1 MENTSWITWFYDPI
15 HLVLVFGAIILSL
28 VYKSL
33 LLSEQIMNLYRER
46 LGLEPLSSALF
57 NPIESVKAWFKN
69 IYSAAIGRART
80 QKESGEPVLQTI
92 PGHEYDG
99 IRELDNKLP
108 PWWVWG
114 FYFTIFWSAVYLFYY
129 HILPATPLQD
139 MEFAAEMKVL
149 EVARTRFL
157 AEAKLKVDENSV
169 TRLTDEASLEAGRGI
184 YQGKCA
190 ACHAAD
196 GGGLVGPNLTDAY
209 WIHGGGIKD
218 LFRTITQGVPEKG
231 MIAWKDQL
239 NPLQIQQV
247 SSYIAGMQGTTPAV
261 AKDPQGTVWV
271 EDANQPLP

>member
-15 HLVLVFGAIILSL
+15 HLVLVFGIIILSL
-28 VYKSL
+28 VYRSF
-33 LLSEQIMNLYRER
+33 LLSEQIINLYRER

-57 NPIESVKAWFKN
+57 NPLVTVKTWFKD
-69 IYSAAIGRART
+69 IYSAAIGRSRIPNDY
-80 QKESGEPVLQTI
+80 SEPVLVTI

-114 FYFTIFWSAVYLFYY
+114 FYISIFWGVVYLFYY
-129 HILPATPLQD
+129 HVLPATPLQD
-139 MEFAAEMKVL
+139 NEFASEMKVL
-149 EVARTRFL
+149 EAARTRFL

-169 TRLTDEASLEAGRGI
+169 TKLTDEVSLEAGRGI

-196 GGGLVGPNLTDAY
+196 GGGLVGPNLTDSY

-218 LFRTITQGVPEKG
+218 IFRTISQGVPEKG

-247 SSYIAGMQGTTPAV
+247 SSYIATLHGTTPAV
-261 AKDPQGTVWV
+261 AKDPQGTIWLEEV
-271 EDANQPLP
+271 NQQLP